1 MKEHPIIF
9 SGPMV
14 QAILDGR
21 KSVTRRVIKPQ
32 PPSWITHG
40 RYRCF
45 GATDDLPW
53 ELCSDEGASAGFVR
67 CPYGKPGDRL
77 WVRETWAIA
86 YWEGAEYQVDYGTGI
101 EHDAWPV
108 SYDGSLAELA
118 QNPPPD
124 WHIVYRAECATSAEI
139 ETFKWRPSIHMPRW
153 ASRITLEV
161 IGIRVERVQ
170 DITEPDAIAEGVGY
184 GYQMNAG
191 WPDYGHIEDG
201 ICTLTQDTA
210 VMSFATLWDSINA
223 KRGYSWDSDPWVWV
237 VEFELEI

>member
-9 SGPMV
+9 SGDMIR
-14 QAILDGR
+14 AILDGR

-32 PPSWITHG
+32 PAGAWAAPGKRACPHG
-40 RYRCF
+40 
-45 GATDDLPW
+45 
-53 ELCSDEGASAGFVR
+53 V
-67 CPYGKPGDRL
+67 PGEIL

-86 YWEGAEYQVDYGTGI
+86 YWEGAEYQVDYGTGV
-101 EHDAWPV
+101 EHDAWLV

-161 IGIRVERVQ
+161 TDIRVERVQ
-170 DITEPDAIAEGVGY
+170 DITPDDCRAEGTTG
-184 GYQMNAG
+184 
-191 WPDYGHIEDG
+191 
-201 ICTLTQDTA
+201 LTPQ
-210 VMSFATLWDSINA
+210 FAPENYSNDADVLCEFAALWDSMNA
-223 KRGYSWDSDPWVWV
+223 KREHFWDSNPWCWV
-237 VEFELEI
+237 VEFRRVDDDR